1 MVGVR
6 QRVGRGWGCAR
17 PRPPLPNSKSLILR
31 CIRKILS
38 VALLSS
44 GPFLKDPHSSTTSLT
59 SDNCR
64 CTLGLV
70 IVSFK
75 HKGLKR
81 LFEQNDRSG
90 LRADLIDK
98 IDRIL
103 TVLDAASAPQALDI
117 PGYRLHQLKGDYK
130 GY

>member
-1 MVGVR
+1 MRDRWCGEY
-6 QRVGRGWGCAR
+6 
-17 PRPPLPNSKSLILR
+17 
-31 CIRKILS
+31 
-38 VALLSS
+38 
-44 GPFLKDPHSSTTSLT
+44 T
-59 SDNCR
+59 
-64 CTLGLV
+64 GLE

-130 GY
+130 GYWSVTVRANWRIVFRFENGHACDVALVDYH

>member
-1 MVGVR
+1 M
-6 QRVGRGWGCAR
+6 
-17 PRPPLPNSKSLILR
+17 
-31 CIRKILS
+31 
-38 VALLSS
+38 
-44 GPFLKDPHSSTTSLT
+44 
-59 SDNCR
+59 
-64 CTLGLV
+64 

-103 TVLDAASAPQALDI
+103 TVLDAASAAQALGL

-130 GY
+130 GYWSVTVRSNWRIVFRFENGHACDVALVDYH

>member
-1 MVGVR
+1 M
-6 QRVGRGWGCAR
+6 
-17 PRPPLPNSKSLILR
+17 
-31 CIRKILS
+31 
-38 VALLSS
+38 
-44 GPFLKDPHSSTTSLT
+44 
-59 SDNCR
+59 
-64 CTLGLV
+64 

-130 GY
+130 GYWSVTVRANWRIVFRFENGHAWDVALVDYH

>member
-1 MVGVR
+1 
-6 QRVGRGWGCAR
+6 
-17 PRPPLPNSKSLILR
+17 
-31 CIRKILS
+31 
-38 VALLSS
+38 
-44 GPFLKDPHSSTTSLT
+44 
-59 SDNCR
+59 
-64 CTLGLV
+64 V

-90 LRADLIDK
+90 LRADLIEK

-103 TVLDAASAPQALDI
+103 TVLDAASAPQALDL

-130 GY
+130 GYWSVTVRANWRIVFRFENGHAYDVALVDYD